1 MTRRI
6 FVTGGSG
13 CIGHYIAETLIKNT
27 DDELYFLVR
36 NRKKFG
42 FDETLRPGLHIL
54 ESDLRDIGQFSDLL
68 KTVDVAILAAT
79 SWGGKPEVFQVNVES
94 VHQLL
99 ENLDRGRCE
108 QVIYFSTASVLDR
121 HNRLLPEAGEIGT
134 DYIRSKFDCL
144 QEISTRKSEL
154 PPLRVLFPTLVL
166 GGDADKPYS
175 HLSSG
180 LPEVAKW
187 VDLIRFFKADAGFHF
202 IHAADI
208 AAVVGH
214 LVKNPPQSG
223 QPEWLVLGN
232 QPLTLN
238 GAIAETCA
246 YYCKS
251 IDFSIALSPWLANFF
266 IAVFR
271 VQMAPWDRFCLNYR
285 HFTYENPVSPAS
297 FGEKTRFP
305 TLTDIL
311 AEFAPRSP

>member
-1 MTRRI
+1 MTKRI

-13 CIGHYIAETLIKNT
+13 CVGHYIAETLIENT

-36 NRKKFG
+36 NREKFG
-42 FDETLRPGLHIL
+42 FDEKIRPGIHMI
-54 ESDLRDIGQFSDLL
+54 ESDLRDIRQFSDLL
-68 KTVDVAILAAT
+68 KTIDIAILAAT
-79 SWGGKPEVFQVNVES
+79 SWGGQPEVFQVNVDS
-94 VHQLL
+94 IHQLL
-99 ENLDRGRCE
+99 QSLDRQRCE

-121 HNRLLPEAGEIGT
+121 HNQPLPEAGEIGT

-144 QEISTRKSEL
+144 QEISRRKSEF

-187 VDLIRFFKADAGFHF
+187 VDLIRFFKADASFHF

-208 AAVVGH
+208 AKVVGY
-214 LVKNPPQSG
+214 LVKNPPQSEET
-223 QPEWLVLGN
+223 EWLVLGN

-238 GAIAETCA
+238 EAIAQTCA
-246 YYCKS
+246 YYRKS
-251 IDFSIALSPWLANFF
+251 INFSIPLSLWLANIF
-266 IAVFR
+266 IALFR
-271 VQMAPWDRFCLNYR
+271 VQMAPWDRFCLNDR
-285 HFTYENPVSPAS
+285 HFTYENPVSPAC

-311 AEFAPRSP
+311 AEFAPRSR